1 MKLEDCFHKNYINWA
16 APWKDILILLFWAP
30 FGFLLVVVRTVFLVA
45 LIPVCVSFFCGCFVK
60 KTHNKTKQFLL
71 VKRDWHPDTVRL
83 ILPWFGII
91 VDYSG
96 PIYGE
101 EFSFP
106 SLVWWVTVFFSPFVC
121 CWLSCQSMP
130 DKSNKMFSCNHAT
143 GDLDFFP
150 FMSVLRAGPLV
161 NEKYFRD
168 SALAQ
173 VLETKIYNNMNR

>member
-1 MKLEDCFHKNYINWA
+1 MCVRVFVVIVCVWRMRLLCERRESTRASALTPIGLGTLCFS
-16 APWKDILILLFWAP
+16 
-30 FGFLLVVVRTVFLVA
+30 
-45 LIPVCVSFFCGCFVK
+45 CVSFFCGCFVK